1 LLAFFYLS
9 VLGVQFSCSV
19 LLKANDSPPSLSEDR
34 RVGEEVEEYA
44 SWWQALAR
52 DPDYYTN
59 TEQGQKELADMIRKE
74 SERLLEEIGKSVKRT
89 KEIIW
94 LSRFCTSCNYY
105 RQEGRKM
112 TCKKWQVRIVK
123 PFYGRAILKEVPRSG
138 SDEKEVVVEGIDWDA
153 RWKEVSERIVDMAVG
168 MVNGGYPYF
177 CYQGK

>member
-1 LLAFFYLS
+1 M
-9 VLGVQFSCSV
+9 
-19 LLKANDSPPSLSEDR
+19 SEDR

>member
-1 LLAFFYLS
+1 M
-9 VLGVQFSCSV
+9 
-19 LLKANDSPPSLSEDR
+19 SE
-34 RVGEEVEEYA
+34 ETEEYA

-94 LSRFCTSCNYY
+94 LSNYCTACQYFKS
-105 RQEGRKM
+105 EGRKM
-112 TCKKWQVRIVK
+112 SCKKWQVRIVK
-123 PFYGRAILKEVPRSG
+123 PFYGRAILRQVPKAG
-138 SDEKEVVVEGIDWDA
+138 SDENEFVVEGVDWDS
-153 RWKEVSERIVDMAVG
+153 RWKDVSERIVDMAVG

-177 CYQGK
+177 CYRGK

>member
-1 LLAFFYLS
+1 M
-9 VLGVQFSCSV
+9 
-19 LLKANDSPPSLSEDR
+19 SEDQR
-34 RVGEEVEEYA
+34 LTGEVEEYA

-74 SERLLEEIGKSVKRT
+74 SERLIEEIGKSVKRT

-94 LSRFCTSCNYY
+94 LSNFCTSCHYF
-105 RQEGRKM
+105 RHEGRKT

-123 PFYGRAILKEVPRSG
+123 PFYGRAILKEVPKSG
-138 SDEKEVVVEGIDWDA
+138 GDEKEFVVEGIDWDT

-177 CYQGK
+177 CYKGK

>member
-1 LLAFFYLS
+1 M
-9 VLGVQFSCSV
+9 
-19 LLKANDSPPSLSEDR
+19 SEET
-34 RVGEEVEEYA
+34 GEYA
-44 SWWQALAR
+44 SWWQALAE

-94 LSRFCTSCNYY
+94 LSNFCTACHYY
-105 RQEGRKM
+105 TVEGRKM
-112 TCKKWQVRIVK
+112 KCKKWQVRIVK
-123 PFYGRAILKEVPRSG
+123 PFYGRAILKEVPPKTG
-138 SDEKEVVVEGIDWDA
+138 SDEKQFEVEGIDWDS

-177 CYQGK
+177 CFKGT

>member
-1 LLAFFYLS
+1 M
-9 VLGVQFSCSV
+9 QFSCSV

>member
-1 LLAFFYLS
+1 
-9 VLGVQFSCSV
+9 
-19 LLKANDSPPSLSEDR
+19 LSEDR

>member
-1 LLAFFYLS
+1 M
-9 VLGVQFSCSV
+9 
-19 LLKANDSPPSLSEDR
+19 SE
-34 RVGEEVEEYA
+34 ETEEYA

-74 SERLLEEIGKSVKRT
+74 SERLIEEIGKSVKRT

-94 LSRFCTSCNYY
+94 LSNYCTFCHHF
-105 RQEGRKM
+105 RQEGRKT

-123 PFYGRAILKEVPRSG
+123 PFYGRAILKEVPG
-138 SDEKEVVVEGIDWDA
+138 SAGDEKEFVVEGIDWDS
-153 RWKEVSERIVDMAVG
+153 RWKEVSEKIVDMAVG

-177 CYQGK
+177 CYKGK

>member
-1 LLAFFYLS
+1 
-9 VLGVQFSCSV
+9 
-19 LLKANDSPPSLSEDR
+19 LSEDR

-94 LSRFCTSCNYY
+94 LSKFCTSCNYY

>member
-1 LLAFFYLS
+1 
-9 VLGVQFSCSV
+9 
-19 LLKANDSPPSLSEDR
+19 LSEEDSEF
-34 RVGEEVEEYA
+34 V
-44 SWWQALAR
+44 SWWQALAE

-59 TEQGQKELADMIRKE
+59 TEQGQKELSDMIRKE

-94 LSRFCTSCNYY
+94 LSNFCTHCHYFK
-105 RQEGRKM
+105 QEGRKM

-123 PFYGRAILKEVPRSG
+123 PFYGRAILKEIPSRTGSG
-138 SDEKEVVVEGIDWDA
+138 EKEIVVEGIDWDA

-177 CYQGK
+177 CYKGK